1 MKLAALTP
9 LAISKRVLG
18 TTLATV
24 LALAS
29 LQPVYASS
37 TTSWWGESGGISLNG
52 QQFEISHWLA
62 VVRNG
67 GSDVCAVQF
76 DAFAG
81 DETTHLYRGMT
92 SSGMFKLNHVSR
104 IRGGMFGSPQ
114 MDLYPGA
121 SLLFQ
126 RIHVYGDNEPRLLAL
141 EPLDGPPPRR
151 HLAEVTAAC
160 AGQ

>member
-1 MKLAALTP
+1 MRAALAAL
-9 LAISKRVLG
+9 LVW
-18 TTLATV
+18 
-24 LALAS
+24 AS

-37 TTSWWGESGGISLNG
+37 TISWWGESGGISLNG

-67 GSDVCAVQF
+67 GNDVCAVQF

-81 DETTHLYRGMT
+81 DETAHLYRGAT
-92 SSGMFKLNHVSR
+92 SGGMVKLKHVSR

-114 MDLYPGA
+114 MDLYSGA

-126 RIHVYGDNEPRLLAL
+126 RINVYGDNEQRLLAL
-141 EPLDGPPPRR
+141 EPLGGPPLRR
-151 HLAEVTAAC
+151 HLAEVTVVC